1 MEINEN
7 IETITGDPKK
17 AINKLA
23 MPTIFSLLLMFLNNL
38 IDSFWVSGINIDA
51 LAALGFISPLY
62 LVLIGIGSGIGAGG
76 NSLISRYVGA
86 SKFEDANNAVLHTII
101 LTFIVSIFIL
111 MIGIFF
117 LDNIII
123 LVGAKDVMSYCIDY
137 GKILFLL
144 NIVFLLPNTTSSIF
158 RAEGDVKRATK
169 PLMLTAILNMILDPI
184 FIYVFNLGIFG
195 ASVATILASL
205 IGFIWMLYWIYIKK
219 DTYFEIYKKILIVS
233 LPASFEEIIF
243 SIVAIVF
250 NYLIIMTAG
259 VNEVASFTIAWRYI
273 SIIFLPCMAIG
284 IATIT
289 VSGIAYGAKNTKN
302 FDTTIKYSTMI
313 SLAITLIISAIFFIF
328 AYPLCELFSFQ
339 SGNIE
344 LVTRSSQILQILVF
358 YNVLIPFGATAAY
371 TYQGIGSGFKSLGLT
386 VLRELILSM
395 FFAYLL
401 GIILNMEVFG
411 VYLGAIIGMNLGS
424 AIGFIFILIFNRKF
438 KKEVENLEITPK
450 K

>member
-205 IGFIWMLYWIYIKK
+205 IGRGGRA
-219 DTYFEIYKKILIVS
+219 FEIYKKILIVS

>member
-123 LVGAKDVMSYCIDY
+123 LVVAKDVMSYCIDY

-205 IGFIWMLYWIYIKK
+205 IGFIWMLYWIYIKN
-219 DTYFEIYKKILIVS
+219 DTYF
-233 LPASFEEIIF
+233 
-243 SIVAIVF
+243 
-250 NYLIIMTAG
+250 
-259 VNEVASFTIAWRYI
+259 
-273 SIIFLPCMAIG
+273 
-284 IATIT
+284 
-289 VSGIAYGAKNTKN
+289 
-302 FDTTIKYSTMI
+302 
-313 SLAITLIISAIFFIF
+313 
-328 AYPLCELFSFQ
+328 
-339 SGNIE
+339 
-344 LVTRSSQILQILVF
+344 
-358 YNVLIPFGATAAY
+358 
-371 TYQGIGSGFKSLGLT
+371 
-386 VLRELILSM
+386 
-395 FFAYLL
+395 
-401 GIILNMEVFG
+401 
-411 VYLGAIIGMNLGS
+411 
-424 AIGFIFILIFNRKF
+424 KF
-438 KKEVENLEITPK
+438 KIQINLFL
-450 K
+450 